1 MKKKYQNRN
10 KNDNNNKNNI
20 EKYVVP
26 ENVNIRKHIVV
37 FEYYVGIC
45 YPHYLINT
53 ENIYIYLNH
62 EF

>member
-10 KNDNNNKNNI
+10 KNDNNNKRNI

-26 ENVNIRKHIVV
+26 ENFNIKKHIVV

-45 YPHYLINT
+45 YPHST
-53 ENIYIYLNH
+53 
-62 EF
+62 